1 MTAQPCYTCTPAD
14 ATNSVPALTQPREA
28 FAYLVIAAGQTG
40 ELRTWVCGFVQHR
53 TMHHAPCTMHHAPCT
68 MHHAPCT
75 SCKRQKRS
83 LKMHFLPAHTPTLH
97 LHGVGW
103 VSAVVEQSLC
113 RHGRQQG
120 AYRAVLLLQKLHF
133 RHPWRSDVLAASL
146 RNYSRHSFTPQQ
158 KNHTSKIG
166 RASCR

>member
-1 MTAQPCYTCTPAD
+1 
-14 ATNSVPALTQPREA
+14 
-28 FAYLVIAAGQTG
+28 
-40 ELRTWVCGFVQHR
+40 
-53 TMHHAPCTMHHAPCT
+53 

-113 RHGRQQG
+113 R
-120 AYRAVLLLQKLHF
+120 L
-133 RHPWRSDVLAASL
+133 PWRSDVLAASL

-158 KNHTSKIG
+158 KNHTSITIG
-166 RASCR
+166 IRLVGTVHSYAYVVGLLLGHAGDDAAKALDHFQRHFFIDRKSVV

>member
-1 MTAQPCYTCTPAD
+1 
-14 ATNSVPALTQPREA
+14 
-28 FAYLVIAAGQTG
+28 
-40 ELRTWVCGFVQHR
+40 
-53 TMHHAPCTMHHAPCT
+53 

-158 KNHTSKIG
+158 KNHTSITIG
-166 RASCR
+166 IRLRSEERRVGKECRSRWSPNH